1 MAEVFVLS
9 AIVLIAGS
17 FSFWYSSKL
26 SLFKRPSFK
35 YSFLVTLLAYVGIGA
50 TRALLK
56 FAFPDFK
63 GISAFGISVMV
74 GLIIQVFIAK
84 LTFNEGWIRT
94 VITVFFAALVTII
107 IVIPLV
113 VSAGFLT
120 AYLNPPQPNN

>member
-1 MAEVFVLS
+1 MVEVFVLS
-9 AIVLIAGS
+9 AIVLVAGS

-35 YSFLVTLLAYVGIGA
+35 YSFLVTLFAYVGIGA

-56 FAFPDFK
+56 FAAPDFK
-63 GISAFGISVMV
+63 GIAAFGLSVLV

-84 LTFNEGWIRT
+84 LTFNESWIRT
-94 VITVFFAALVTII
+94 IITVFFAALVTVI

-120 AYLNPPQPNN
+120 AYMNPPQPNN